1 MTQNTTAPKV
11 IDRLFYDGSCGFCHR
26 WVLFL
31 LRHDPD
37 GSRFRFAPLQGD
49 AWKAAGITGEIPDSL
64 VLQAADGRV
73 LFKSDAV
80 LELLERLGGGWRALG
95 RLAGLL
101 PRWLLDLGYDGV
113 ARVRRHLFLPPP
125 GACPILPADLRARF
139 DS

>member
-37 GSRFRFAPLQGD
+37 GSRFRFAPLEGD
-49 AWKAAGITGEIPDSL
+49 AWKAAGITGEVPDSL
-64 VLQAADGRV
+64 VLQARDGRV

-80 LELLERLGGGWRALG
+80 LELLERLGGGWRTLG
-95 RLAGLL
+95 RFAGIL
-101 PRWLLDLGYDGV
+101 PRWLLDLGYDAI
-113 ARVRRHLFLPPP
+113 ARVRGHLFARPP
-125 GACPILPADLRARF
+125 GACPILPPDLRARF